1 MNKQV
6 LRRNLLEL
14 EISIFLDLDLSG
26 GCENFPIKR
35 KKHEKTLSE
44 NGLFLLL
51 YENDIL
57 LLFRLFLNYW

>member
-6 LRRNLLEL
+6 LRSNFLEL
-14 EISIFLDLDLSG
+14 EISIFLDLHLSG

-35 KKHEKTLSE
+35 KNHEKTLSE
-44 NGLFLLL
+44 NGLLLLL

-57 LLFRLFLNYW
+57 LLLRLFLNC